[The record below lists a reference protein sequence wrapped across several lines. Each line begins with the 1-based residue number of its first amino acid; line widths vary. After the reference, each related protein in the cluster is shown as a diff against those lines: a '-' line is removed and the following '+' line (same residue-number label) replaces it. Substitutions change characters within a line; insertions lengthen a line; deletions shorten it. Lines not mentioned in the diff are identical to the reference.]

1 MVNEQIPKTSMI
13 TIWLKPKDLPN
24 PPVISKIID
33 RGSTIKANS
42 FKNLPSGLI
51 LLILPLDLTGGK
63 MWPAPIPAHPIKPW
77 ERDVRWA
84 DASCFAPAFAGPPPT
99 LHGSWCRTMNANQKQ
114 PFSQLIW
121 RALRLRC
128 PWCGRGKLFRNWIRM
143 RKACSECEG
152 DFEREPGFYLGSIY
166 FNYGL
171 TALIVAVAY
180 PLLLFTQTVSSQRL
194 MMGTLAFAVCF
205 PIWFFRYARSLWL
218 GFDQWMDP
226 DAQRD

>member
-1 MVNEQIPKTSMI
+1 
-13 TIWLKPKDLPN
+13 
-24 PPVISKIID
+24 
-33 RGSTIKANS
+33 
-42 FKNLPSGLI
+42 
-51 LLILPLDLTGGK
+51 
-63 MWPAPIPAHPIKPW
+63 
-77 ERDVRWA
+77 
-84 DASCFAPAFAGPPPT
+84 
-99 LHGSWCRTMNANQKQ
+99 MNANQKQ